1 MEEEDAEPE
10 EDVEDEE
17 GDLAA
22 PASRRRPPSSSAR
35 RGRGHGGTAAK
46 PSPATSGSQ
55 RGPAPR
61 RTASRRT
68 ASPTLS
74 MRSGG
79 GSGTSGRAA
88 AADASGPPVDLLH
101 IDGAKLQ
108 VAATALVRSLEV
120 KNTSAQ
126 PAIVDSKDVAVW
138 LEWLMSKIKMPDIQ
152 EVMKAQG
159 LPATVGTKLVKTVIM
174 LKHLVA
180 HL

>member
-1 MEEEDAEPE
+1 
-10 EDVEDEE
+10 
-17 GDLAA
+17 
-22 PASRRRPPSSSAR
+22 
-35 RGRGHGGTAAK
+35 
-46 PSPATSGSQ
+46 
-55 RGPAPR
+55 
-61 RTASRRT
+61 
-68 ASPTLS
+68 

-88 AADASGPPVDLLH
+88 AAAASGPPVDLLH

-108 VAATALVRSLEV
+108 VAATALVRLLEV

-126 PAIVDSKDVAVW
+126 PAIVDSNDVAVW

-180 HL
+180 HP